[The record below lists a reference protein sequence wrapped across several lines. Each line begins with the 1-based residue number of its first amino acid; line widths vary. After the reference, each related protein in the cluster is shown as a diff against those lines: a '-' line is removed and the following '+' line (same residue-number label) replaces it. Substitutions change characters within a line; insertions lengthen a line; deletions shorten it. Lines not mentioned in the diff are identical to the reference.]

1 MTAPSR
7 RDVRDSIDEFA
18 LLERFLDFQRHS
30 IVRKAQG
37 LERDD
42 ATRSFVDSATTLL
55 GIVKHLADVERWW
68 FAAVF
73 AGEQVGFRWTDED
86 PDADWRIEDDET
98 VEGIVADYEAA
109 CIRSREIVAGRS
121 PLDIAA
127 HEEYRSTTLRW
138 ILVHMIEET
147 ARHAG
152 HADILRELTDGVVGE

>member
-1 MTAPSR
+1 VTAPSR
-7 RDVRDSIDEFA
+7 RDVRDSRDELA
-18 LLERFLDFQRHS
+18 LLERFLDFQRDS
-30 IVRKAQG
+30 IVRKARG
-37 LERDD
+37 LHRDA

-55 GIVKHLADVERWW
+55 GIVKHLTDVERWW

-73 AGEQVGFRWTDED
+73 GGETIDFRWTDED
-86 PDADWRIEDDET
+86 PDADWRIEDDES

-109 CIRSREIVAGRS
+109 CARSRELVTGRD
-121 PLDIAA
+121 PLETAA
-127 HEEYRSTTLRW
+127 HVEYRSTTLRW